1 MRPHELIAAL
11 KLYADGMAT
20 AATNSEVPAA
30 NRARLNWGAAAL
42 LESAQLIVQLQDR
55 LVRQA
60 CYFEHIEADSPRWP
74 LLEDDDPGASL

>member
-60 CYFEHIEADSPRWP
+60 CHLEHIEAAGPQWP
-74 LLEDDDPGASL
+74 LLEDDDPEAAL

>member
-11 KLYADGMAT
+11 KLYADGMAA
-20 AATNSEVPAA
+20 AATNAEVPAA

-42 LESAQLIVQLQDR
+42 LESAELIVQLQER

-60 CYFEHIEADSPRWP
+60 CHLEHIEASGPQWP
-74 LLEDDDPGASL
+74 LLEDDDSGASL